1 MNSEGGIMS
10 VAFGIATW
18 KGKMPTIS
26 AITFDL
32 WDTVLIDDSDE
43 AKRKTAGRPPKRVER
58 RNLVQRFLERQ
69 STVSR
74 SIIDPVYNA
83 ADAAFKKVWN
93 ELHVTWTVRERL
105 TLILEALGQILPE
118 SEMAELVRLHEEM
131 ELEFRPDFVP
141 GAAEALRILNG
152 RYRLGVI
159 SDTVFSP
166 GRALRTMLADE
177 GLLDLFEVLIF
188 SDEVGRSKPEPEP
201 FTIACDRFGI
211 EPRELV
217 HIGDREDKDVAGSH
231 AIGARAILCTAV
243 IDRGS
248 SHTEAEAVFD
258 DYLNLPK
265 IIEKMDW

>member
-1 MNSEGGIMS
+1 MS
-10 VAFGIATW
+10 KT
-18 KGKMPTIS
+18 S

-43 AKRKTAGRPPKRVER
+43 AKRKTAGRPLKRVER
-58 RNLVQRFLERQ
+58 RDLIQQFLEKHAP
-69 STVSR
+69 VSR
-74 SIIDPVYNA
+74 NIIDPVYDA

-93 ELHVTWTVRERL
+93 ELHVTWTVQERL
-105 TLILEALGQILPE
+105 SLVLEALGQTLPD

-141 GAAEALRILNG
+141 GAAETLRILHD

-177 GLLDLFEVLIF
+177 GLLELFDVLIF

-211 EPRELV
+211 EPHELV
-217 HIGDREDKDVAGSH
+217 HIGDREGKDIAGPH

-243 IDRGS
+243 IDRS
-248 SHTEAEAVFD
+248 SSQTEAEAVFD
-258 DYLNLPK
+258 NYHKLPE
-265 IIEKMDW
+265 IIEKMDR

>member
-1 MNSEGGIMS
+1 MS
-10 VAFGIATW
+10 
-18 KGKMPTIS
+18 KIS

-43 AKRKTAGRPPKRVER
+43 AKRKAAGRPSKRVER
-58 RNLVQRFLERQ
+58 RNLVQHFIERQ

-105 TLILEALGQILPE
+105 SLILEALGQTLPE
-118 SEMAELVRLHEEM
+118 AEMAELVRLHEEM

-141 GAAEALRILNG
+141 GAAETLRILNE

-166 GRALRTMLADE
+166 GRVFRTMLADE
-177 GLLDLFEVLIF
+177 GLLELFDVLIF

-201 FTIACDRFGI
+201 FTIACERFGI
-211 EPRELV
+211 EPHELV
-217 HIGDREDKDVAGSH
+217 HIGDREGKDIAGPH

-248 SHTEAEAVFD
+248 SQTEAEAVFD
-258 DYLNLPK
+258 DYHKLPG
-265 IIEKMDW
+265 IIEKMDR